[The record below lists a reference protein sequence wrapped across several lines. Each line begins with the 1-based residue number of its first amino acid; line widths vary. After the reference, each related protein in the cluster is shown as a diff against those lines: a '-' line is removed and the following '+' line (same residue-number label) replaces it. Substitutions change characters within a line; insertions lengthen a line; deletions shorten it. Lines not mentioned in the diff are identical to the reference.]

1 MLTFSGR
8 FTEENEEALVEE
20 LISMTTNLNG
30 ISWPELKAK
39 GFQRYTEFGVDLV
52 NIGNAADVD
61 PHQTITT
68 NTWHTEK
75 KLPWPTLT
83 RRIQFYID
91 HPFYLELGEE
101 LPVHKDSPTAGG
113 DHPLKLTCQ
122 HPRWSIHASW
132 RDDENI
138 LRLQRGEP
146 IVLLNR
152 SDAAARGLGDGD
164 RARVR
169 NDAGVFEVQVK
180 ISGAVRPG
188 QVIIDHAWEPFQFK
202 GRKSYQALTVSP
214 INPIQLAG
222 GYFHLQ
228 PTPLMGEP
236 GPADRDT
243 RVEVERV

>member
-1 MLTFSGR
+1 
-8 FTEENEEALVEE
+8 
-20 LISMTTNLNG
+20 MTGLFLG
-30 ISWPELKAK
+30 SSSSLRESLSVPLRVVRKSS
-39 GFQRYTEFGVDLV
+39 V
-52 NIGNAADVD
+52 
-61 PHQTITT
+61 
-68 NTWHTEK
+68 
-75 KLPWPTLT
+75 
-83 RRIQFYID
+83 
-91 HPFYLELGEE
+91 ELGEE

-146 IVLLNR
+146 IIMLDR
-152 SDAAARGLGDGD
+152 SDAAARNLGDGD

-169 NDAGVFEVQVK
+169 NDAGAFEVQVK
-180 ISGAVRPG
+180 ISGSIRPG
-188 QVIIDHAWEPFQFK
+188 QVIVDHAWEPCQFK
-202 GRKSYQALTVSP
+202 GGNSFQTVTVSP
-214 INPIQLAG
+214 MNPIQLAG

-228 PTPLMGEP
+228 PTPITGEP